1 MSTNQNSTG
10 TAAASTP
17 IDSNLD
23 ALAKADTLAASMNK
37 QVIGVKVAIAGFAA
51 ASAAGLAIMGLAPA
65 PGGIIGGTF
74 FVIGAAIMLS
84 VIGASAKA
92 RPAAFKR
99 RYGIMIA
106 AWALIYVATVGLG
119 MTVLL
124 GNEVFWIAGAVLSAL
139 PGLWFLL
146 QTRSAK

>member
-1 MSTNQNSTG
+1 MSEPR
-10 TAAASTP
+10 TAATTGPASAA
-17 IDSNLD
+17 D
-23 ALAKADTLAASMNK
+23 ALAKADALAAGMNK
-37 QVIGVKVAIAGFAA
+37 QVIGVQVAVGGFAL
-51 ASAAGLAIMGLAPA
+51 ASVAGLAIMGLAPA

-74 FVIGAAIMLS
+74 FIVGAAIMLS

-99 RYGIMIA
+99 RYGLMIA
-106 AWALIYVATVGLG
+106 TWALVYVAVVALG

-124 GNEVFWIAGAVLSAL
+124 GNEAFWIVGAVASAI